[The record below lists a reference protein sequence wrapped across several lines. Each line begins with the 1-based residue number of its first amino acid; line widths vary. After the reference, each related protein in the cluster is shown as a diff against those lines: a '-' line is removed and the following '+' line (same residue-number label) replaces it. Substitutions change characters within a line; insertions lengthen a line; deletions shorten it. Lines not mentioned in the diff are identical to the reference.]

1 MAFGKA
7 LKDSFSASMLGEVVL
22 VFNNGVLSITAQ
34 WGGTTM
40 NYEGSFN
47 GVVIV
52 KGGAFKSLIR
62 AHTRTSDST
71 VWIAGL
77 IDREL
82 GEFSLAN
89 SGVKAKF
96 LPT

>member
-7 LKDSFSASMLGEVVL
+7 LKNSFSASMLGEVTL
-22 VFNNGVLSITAQ
+22 VFTRGVLSITSQ

-40 NYEGSFN
+40 NYEGAFN
-47 GVVIV
+47 GVVVV

-62 AHTRTSDST
+62 AHTQSSTSST
-71 VWIAGL
+71 WVAGL
-77 IDREL
+77 LDREF

-89 SGVKAKF
+89 VGVKAKF
-96 LPT
+96 LSA